1 MEKPGLITRGCF
13 NSLQKKKLKSVDTQ
27 MCDRFYSIFLMSGM
41 TRREFVQMCGLD
53 QSSISRIN
61 EIKGHVTE
69 PSKNMIIALYE
80 NMKVNPNYILIGRGP
95 KYLSKKEPLAR
106 LLWERP
112 EVARNEKQCHLNN
125 THCHKKIQ
133 IKKET

>member
-1 MEKPGLITRGCF
+1 MIEDVVEKPGLITRGCF
-13 NSLQKKKLKSVDTQ
+13 NSLQKKKLKTVDTQ

-69 PSKNMIIALYE
+69 PSKNMILSLYK
-80 NMKVNPNYILIGRGP
+80 NMNVNPNFILIGRGP
-95 KYLSKKEPLAR
+95 KYLSKKTPGPAVVGKAR
-106 LLWERP
+106 GCSE
-112 EVARNEKQCHLNN
+112 
-125 THCHKKIQ
+125 
-133 IKKET
+133 

>member
-1 MEKPGLITRGCF
+1 MPPSQEQWLLILVINISSLEIISLYFSTIEDVVEKPGLITRGCF

-69 PSKNMIIALYE
+69 PSKNMI
-80 NMKVNPNYILIGRGP
+80 V
-95 KYLSKKEPLAR
+95 
-106 LLWERP
+106 
-112 EVARNEKQCHLNN
+112 
-125 THCHKKIQ
+125 
-133 IKKET
+133 